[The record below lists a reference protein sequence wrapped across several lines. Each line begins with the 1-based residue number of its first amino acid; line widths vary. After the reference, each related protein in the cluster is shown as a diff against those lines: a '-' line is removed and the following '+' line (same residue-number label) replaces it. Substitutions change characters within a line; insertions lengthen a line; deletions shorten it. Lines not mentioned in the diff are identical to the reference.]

1 MIRQLKNL
9 FYQKTVKVI
18 SSILIPQNFFY
29 LYKLQKENETKYN
42 KALIDMKDELRE
54 KEGEEIAE
62 KLKGKIREW
71 FQTEQ

>member
-1 MIRQLKNL
+1 ML
-9 FYQKTVKVI
+9 FYIDPFLTQ
-18 SSILIPQNFFY
+18 Q
-29 LYKLQKENETKYN
+29 LQKENEKKYQ
-42 KALIDMKDELRE
+42 KALVDMKDELQE

>member
-1 MIRQLKNL
+1 MRCGVDKKICSRRSKN
-9 FYQKTVKVI
+9 K
-18 SSILIPQNFFY
+18 
-29 LYKLQKENETKYN
+29 KENETKYN

>member
-1 MIRQLKNL
+1 MPNLLSIQLL
-9 FYQKTVKVI
+9 LI
-18 SSILIPQNFFY
+18 SQ
-29 LYKLQKENETKYN
+29 LQKENETKYQ
-42 KALIDMKDELRE
+42 KALVDMKDELRE